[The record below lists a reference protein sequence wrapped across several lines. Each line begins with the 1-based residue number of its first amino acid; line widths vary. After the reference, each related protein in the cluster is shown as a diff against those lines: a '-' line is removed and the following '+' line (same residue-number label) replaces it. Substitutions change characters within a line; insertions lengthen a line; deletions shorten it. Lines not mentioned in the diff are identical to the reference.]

1 MGKRRHRPPEEL
13 MMVPFLDILCS
24 LIGVLILIIVT
35 LCVTQMQRVN
45 GRTEEEIRRAEEH
58 LRLLKKLKED
68 QKLNTDT
75 RPKVEAL
82 EKLKPKL
89 AEQEERKA
97 KLRTLLS
104 NSKEIQQQESEREM
118 KLLKELDQLNLEING
133 LKTQPDPLQKE
144 IAALNLEIQKRKPPE
159 NKAPSVIVQPGGSGL
174 AKGSKVFCVEA
185 TGGRLTFYYDAQNKA
200 TVSAAPDVLAAD
212 EPFNKYLT
220 SVKAVEGSKLLFLL
234 RDDGMGAYNNGA
246 GWAQAN
252 HGFQVSQVT
261 KLLIPGRGEIDLRM
275 FNDFLGSIP
284 APPKPEKP
292 ATPPA
297 PAPPAATP
305 PKPPTPPGATAP
317 PVNPPAANPPAP
329 GAPPKPAPAAPSAP
343 PAPQKPG

>member
-1 MGKRRHRPPEEL
+1 

-58 LRLLKKLKED
+58 LRLIKQLKEN

-75 RPKVEAL
+75 RPKREAL

-97 KLRTLLS
+97 KIRTLLS
-104 NSKEIQQQESEREM
+104 NSKETQQQESEREM

-185 TGGRLTFYYDAQNKA
+185 TGGRLTYYYDDRNKA

-212 EPFNKYLT
+212 QPFNKYLDA
-220 SVKAVEGSKLLFLL
+220 VKAVEGSKLLFLL

-246 GWAQAN
+246 GWAQSN
-252 HGFQVSQVT
+252 HGFQVQQVT

-275 FNDFLGSIP
+275 FSEFLGSLP
-284 APPKPEKP
+284 PPPKPEPQKP
-292 ATPPA
+292 PTNPQPAPGTPP
-297 PAPPAATP
+297 PPNTP
-305 PKPPTPPGATAP
+305 PKPAAPG
-317 PVNPPAANPPAP
+317 NPPPAT
-329 GAPPKPAPAAPSAP
+329 
-343 PAPQKPG
+343 PQKPG